1 MAKWYDDNGIRKVRY
16 VVVNEYALG
25 YIYEEDQNTV
35 GILRGMISRGYPF
48 LSEDPMSTFG
58 KVIRDV
64 TLEDFEIY
72 RIMTPKFIVEQ
83 INEVV

>member
-1 MAKWYDDNGIRKVRY
+1 MAKWYDDSGIRKVRY

-35 GILRGMISRGYPF
+35 GILRGSILRGYPS
-48 LSEDPMSTFG
+48 LSEEPISTFG
-58 KVIRDV
+58 KEIRDA

-72 RIMTPKFIVEQ
+72 RVMVPKFVVDQ
-83 INEVV
+83 INVM

>member
-25 YIYEEDQNTV
+25 YIYEEDQTTI
-35 GILRGMISRGYPF
+35 GILRGAILRGYPF

-58 KVIRDV
+58 NVIRDV

-72 RIMTPKFIVEQ
+72 RVMVPKFIVDQ
-83 INEVV
+83 INEM